1 MVCHL
6 EPVNTTN
13 SHKEHT
19 MNTLALPTSRLLTT
33 EEAANYLNISKEFLK
48 RMRYGQTTGVV
59 GPVYVKFGSQPRYD
73 RRDLDRWVEYYRTNE
88 GQTQA
93 NQSH

>member
-1 MVCHL
+1 MCHL

-48 RMRYGQTTGVV
+48 RMR
-59 GPVYVKFGSQPRYD
+59 
-73 RRDLDRWVEYYRTNE
+73 
-88 GQTQA
+88 
-93 NQSH
+93 